1 MTAHWDITQAPR
13 LVGRV
18 AVVTGATGGLGYATA
33 RGLMS
38 RGAQVILAGRN
49 PAKGAAALERL
60 RADCPDGV
68 ADFMMLDL
76 ASLQSIADFVQNLSG
91 RTGSVDILVNNAGV
105 MGTPRRQE
113 TVDRFEMQFGTNYLG
128 PFALTARLRP
138 LLCAGRD
145 GARVVTVASLA
156 ALSGRIMFDDL
167 QARHHYTPFTAYRQ
181 SKLADLI
188 LALELDRQ
196 ARQHGWPIH
205 SIAAHPG
212 WALTDIAVSRSPIP
226 QGLRERLLRRATL
239 VAFTLFGQSAEHGA
253 LPILFAATAPQARDG
268 GYYGPDG
275 WGERRGNV
283 TEAHMPPAACDLQ
296 LAQRLWQVSERL
308 TGTVLS

>member
-1 MTAHWDITQAPR
+1 MTVHWDITQAPS
-13 LVGRV
+13 LKGKV

-33 RGLMS
+33 RGLVS
-38 RGAQVILAGRN
+38 RGAEVILAGRN

-60 RADCPDGV
+60 RTDCPDGAV
-68 ADFMMLDL
+68 DFMTLDL
-76 ASLQSIADFVQNLSG
+76 ASLQSIADFTQNLSG
-91 RTGSVDILVNNAGV
+91 RTGTVDILVNNAGV
-105 MGTPRRQE
+105 MGPPKRQE
-113 TVDRFEMQFGTNYLG
+113 TIDGFELQFGTNYLG

-138 LLCAGRD
+138 LLCAGKA

-156 ALSGRIMFDDL
+156 ALSGKLVFDDL
-167 QARHHYTPFTAYRQ
+167 QARHHYTPFGAYRQ

-212 WALTDIAVSRSPIP
+212 WAMTDIAVSRSSNP

-239 VAFTLFGQSAEHGA
+239 VAFTLFGQSADHGA

-283 TEAHMPPAACDLQ
+283 TEAIVPPAARDLQ

-308 TGTVLS
+308 TGTALS